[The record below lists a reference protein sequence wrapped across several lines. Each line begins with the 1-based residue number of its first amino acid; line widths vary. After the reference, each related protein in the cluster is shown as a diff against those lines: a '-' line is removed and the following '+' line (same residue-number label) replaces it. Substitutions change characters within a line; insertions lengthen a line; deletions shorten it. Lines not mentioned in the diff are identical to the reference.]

1 MSHLAYA
8 KIFRDTIAYQKATTL
23 SKEIFQLTKRFP
35 KEETGHLSLNTDSM
49 HDQIASLAREY
60 LPEIIS
66 VRRHLHQHPELS
78 WQEWE
83 TSLFIQHFLK
93 KCGVEF
99 RSGIAGHGVIAI
111 IRGNQPGRTVG
122 LRADID
128 ALPIIEKTG
137 VPYAS
142 QNPGIMHACGHDGH
156 TATLLGAAKILAQ
169 IRSQLAGA
177 IVCVFQPAEENGGG
191 GAKLLKDGAL
201 DEFSIDGFF
210 ALHGWPYIPAGTIGI
225 RDGAMMAAID
235 DFEIIVHGKSG
246 HAAHPM
252 LAVDPVLI
260 SAHIV
265 ISLQSLVTHERHGA
279 DPVVL
284 TVTMIHGG
292 AADNVVPSE
301 VKINGT
307 LRTMHAQTRE
317 RMNQRLVEVVESVAR
332 TFRGTAEVAIER
344 GYPSLVNDPAMLA
357 RVARIAEKV
366 AGPENLHVLN
376 EPSMG
381 GEDFAYYLQ
390 KYPGAMFRMGV
401 GPNPSM
407 HSDTFNYNDDALEI
421 GMRMMAGLAF
431 DVLQHP

>member
-1 MSHLAYA
+1 
-8 KIFRDTIAYQKATTL
+8 
-23 SKEIFQLTKRFP
+23 
-35 KEETGHLSLNTDSM
+35 M
-49 HDQIASLAREY
+49 HDLIARLAKEY

-78 WQEWE
+78 WKERE
-83 TSLFIQHFLK
+83 TSLFIQKFLSAP
-93 KCGVEF
+93 GIEI
-99 RSGIAGHGVIAI
+99 RTGIAGYGVIAV
-111 IRGNQPGRTVG
+111 IRGQQSGHVVG
-122 LRADID
+122 LRADMD

-137 VPYAS
+137 LPYAS
-142 QNPGIMHACGHDGH
+142 KNPGVMHACGHDGH
-156 TATLLGAAKILAQ
+156 TATLLGTTKILAQ
-169 IRSQLAGA
+169 LRSQLKGT

-201 DEFSIDGFF
+201 NEFPIDAFF

-246 HAAHPM
+246 HAAHPL
-252 LAVDPVLI
+252 LAIDPVLI
-260 SAHIV
+260 SAHII

-292 AADNVVPSE
+292 TADNVVPAE

-307 LRTMHAQTRE
+307 LRTMQDETRE
-317 RMNQRLVEVVESVAR
+317 HMNRRVVELAQSTAK
-332 TFRGTAEVAIER
+332 TFGGTAKVMIEK
-344 GYPSLVNDPAMLA
+344 GYPSLVNDPAMVA

-366 AGPENLHVLN
+366 VGASNVHRLK

-390 KYPGAMFRMGV
+390 KYPGAMFRVGV

-407 HSDTFNYNDDALEI
+407 HSDMFNYNDDALEV
-421 GMRMMAGLAF
+421 GMRMMAGLAV
-431 DVLQHP
+431 DVLRTS

>member
-1 MSHLAYA
+1 MHSLIARLA
-8 KIFRDTIAYQKATTL
+8 K
-23 SKEIFQLTKRFP
+23 
-35 KEETGHLSLNTDSM
+35 
-49 HDQIASLAREY
+49 EY
-60 LPEIIS
+60 LPEITS

-78 WQEWE
+78 WEERE
-83 TSLFIQHFLK
+83 TSLFIQKFLSAL
-93 KCGVEF
+93 GIEI
-99 RSGIAGHGVIAI
+99 RTGIAGYGVIAL
-111 IRGNQPGRTVG
+111 IRGEQSGRTVG

-142 QNPGIMHACGHDGH
+142 KNPGVMHACGHDGH
-156 TATLLGAAKILAQ
+156 TATLLGATKIL
-169 IRSQLAGA
+169 SQLRTQLKGTV
-177 IVCVFQPAEENGGG
+177 VCVFQPAEENGGG

-201 DEFSIDGFF
+201 NEFSIEAFF
-210 ALHGWPYIPAGTIGI
+210 ALHSWPYIPAGTVGI

-252 LAVDPVLI
+252 MAIDPVLI
-260 SAHIV
+260 SAHI
-265 ISLQSLVTHERHGA
+265 ILALQSLVTHERHGA

-307 LRTMHAQTRE
+307 LRTMQDETRL
-317 RMNQRLVEVVESVAR
+317 RMKRRLVEVAESVAK
-332 TFRGTAEVAIER
+332 TYNGVAEVNIEH
-344 GYPSLVNDPAMLA
+344 GYPTLVNNPAMVS
-357 RVARIAEKV
+357 RVAHVAEKIV
-366 AGPENLHVLN
+366 GAENVHKLK

-390 KYPGAMFRMGV
+390 NYPGAMFRIGV

-407 HSDTFNYNDDALEI
+407 HSDTFNYNDDALEV
-421 GMRMMAGLAF
+421 GMRMMAGLAV
-431 DVLQHP
+431 DVLDAS

>member
-1 MSHLAYA
+1 MYSLIARLA
-8 KIFRDTIAYQKATTL
+8 K
-23 SKEIFQLTKRFP
+23 
-35 KEETGHLSLNTDSM
+35 
-49 HDQIASLAREY
+49 EY

-78 WQEWE
+78 WEERE
-83 TSLFIQHFLK
+83 TSLFIQKFLSAL
-93 KCGVEF
+93 GIEI
-99 RSGIAGHGVIAI
+99 RTGIAGYGVIAVI
-111 IRGNQPGRTVG
+111 CGQQPGRMVG

-137 VPYAS
+137 VPYVS
-142 QNPGIMHACGHDGH
+142 KNPGVMHACGHDGH
-156 TATLLGAAKILAQ
+156 TATLLGATKILAQ
-169 IRSQLAGA
+169 LRTQLHGT

-201 DEFSIDGFF
+201 NEFPIDAFF
-210 ALHGWPYIPAGTIGI
+210 ALHSWPYLPAGTIGI
-225 RDGAMMAAID
+225 REGAMMAAID

-252 LAVDPVLI
+252 MAIDPVLI
-260 SAHIV
+260 SAHI
-265 ISLQSLVTHERHGA
+265 ILALQSLVTHERHGA

-307 LRTMHAQTRE
+307 LRTIQNETRE
-317 RMNQRLVEVVESVAR
+317 RMKGRLVEIVESVAK
-332 TFRGTAEVAIER
+332 TFHGAAEVIIEH
-344 GYPSLVNDPAMLA
+344 GYPTLINNPAMVA
-357 RVARIAEKV
+357 RVASVAEKIV
-366 AGPENLHVLN
+366 GAENVHTLK

-390 KYPGAMFRMGV
+390 KYPGAMFRLGV
-401 GPNPSM
+401 GPNPTL
-407 HSDTFNYNDDALEI
+407 HSDTFDFKDEALEV
-421 GMRMMAGLAF
+421 GMRMMAGLAV
-431 DVLQHP
+431 DVLEKT